1 MEIVLEA
8 DEIFKI
14 TPLNSD
20 GATMI
25 IKNLD
30 GDIVSCTDS
39 NRDAIVS
46 GDEQKC

>member
-25 IKNLD
+25 VKNLD

-39 NRDAIVS
+39 NRDALVS
-46 GDEQKC
+46 GGDE